1 MAHMG
6 TVKRRAGTALW
17 CSVVSG
23 GGVRLTHDGDSPLRS
38 RVPAAGSL
46 RRGDPRGREP
56 DEGESLENPKRS
68 LRVGR
73 NDQGLR
79 ERVREG

>member
-1 MAHMG
+1 MMVILRYGAAFQPLG
-6 TVKRRAGTALW
+6 P
-17 CSVVSG
+17 SG
-23 GGVRLTHDGDSPLRS
+23 EGIRED
-38 RVPAAGSL
+38 
-46 RRGDPRGREP
+46 EP